1 MRAEFLRQDDPET
14 VVGSAV
20 WEAGAVRV
28 HSDDQ
33 AAREA
38 LERVFRPTP
47 VALDDP
53 TLRDPAAGGVSV
65 VEPGDLHWFR
75 TAAVVRGPR
84 QDLRVRFVTETPGGW
99 DPAGSYRPLEA
110 WVDVREGGVQPR
122 TLGTSRA

>member
-1 MRAEFLRQDDPET
+1 MRAEFFRRDDPKT
-14 VVGSAV
+14 VVGTAI
-20 WEAGAVRV
+20 WEASAVRV
-28 HSDDQ
+28 QSGDRGI
-33 AAREA
+33 REA
-38 LERVFRPTP
+38 LSRVFRPTP

-84 QDLRVRFVTETPGGW
+84 EGLGVRFVTEKPGGW
-99 DPAGSYRPLEA
+99 DPAGSYRPLED
-110 WVDVREGGVQPR
+110 WVEVREGGGQPR